1 MRTKRE
7 LWKTYFA
14 KLIDGQF
21 GDILLEAYQAIDFVA
36 VKILYEVQNIIQN
49 EKYSVFEAI
58 EAIVCVFEKYGID
71 FGGRHDF

>member
-36 VKILYEVQNIIQN
+36 VKIIQN
-49 EKYSVFEAI
+49 EKYSDFEAI